1 MASHRNKYSNVLKA
15 YRLNLIVRILI
26 ISITIFF
33 AAIAMVRGM
42 GLPVI
47 LFPLVAVVYEIYKLF
62 KYLDITNR
70 KLSAFLLS
78 IKYSDFTRTLP
89 PSRMGSSFKE
99 LEDALNEV
107 FNEFK
112 SARNEK
118 EEHTRFLQTVIQHI
132 GIGLVSYKSNGQV
145 ELINNAAKKLLKVNS
160 LININ
165 TLEIQN
171 KALYE
176 KLNSIEAG
184 GKELVKFVYNNELSQ
199 LILYA
204 TEFKRQD
211 KMYKLVSIQN
221 IQSELDEK
229 EMESW
234 QRLIS
239 VLTHEIMNSITPISS
254 LAQTIETLL
263 KENNIDSNNLT
274 DIKTGIET
282 IRRRSVG
289 LIGFVNNY
297 RALTKIPVPDFS
309 IIKIEDLFC
318 QVHKLLENKFS
329 EDKINFNYTIE
340 PKSLELTID
349 PKMIEQVLI
358 NLLLNSIDALK
369 ETAIPEITMNA
380 LMGEKGQ
387 VLIHVKDNGAG
398 ILKNVQEKIFI
409 PFFTTKEKGSGIGLS
424 LARQIMRQHGGNITV
439 ISQPNEQTIFTLLF
453 NS

>member
-1 MASHRNKYSNVLKA
+1 MARPKNKYSNILKA

-26 ISITIFF
+26 LIITIIFV
-33 AAIAMVRGM
+33 AIAIKRE
-42 GLPVI
+42 LA
-47 LFPLVAVVYEIYKLF
+47 FPLILIATLVVVYEVYKLF
-62 KYLDITNR
+62 GYLDITNR
-70 KLSAFLLS
+70 RLSAFLLS

-89 PSRMGSSFKE
+89 SSGMGDSFKE
-99 LEDALNEV
+99 LEEALNEV
-107 FNEFK
+107 FNEFRQV
-112 SARNEK
+112 RNEK
-118 EEHTRFLQTVIQHI
+118 EEHARFLQTVIQHI
-132 GIGLVSYKSNGQV
+132 GLGLISYQQSGKV
-145 ELINNAAKKLLKVNS
+145 ELINNAAKKLLKINS
-160 LININ
+160 LITIN
-165 TLEIQN
+165 TLETKN

-211 KMYKLVSIQN
+211 KMYKLISIQN

-263 KENNIDSNNLT
+263 KNNIDSNNLA

-282 IRRRSVG
+282 IRRRSEG

-297 RALTKIPVPDFS
+297 RALTKIPVPDFA

-318 QVHKLLENKFS
+318 QVHKLLEYKLS
-329 EDKINFNYTIE
+329 EDKISFSYTVD

-358 NLLLNSIDALK
+358 NLLLNSIEALK
-369 ETAIPEITMNA
+369 ETAVPEITMNA
-380 LMGEKGQ
+380 VMGEKGQ
-387 VLIHVKDNGAG
+387 ILIHVKDNGAG
-398 ILKNVQEKIFI
+398 ILGNVQEKIFI
-409 PFFTTKEKGSGIGLS
+409 PFFTTKNNGSGIGLS

-439 ISQPNEQTIFTLLF
+439 VSQPGKSTVFTLIF
-453 NS
+453 NC